1 MHLFYKKTPRLY
13 AITTVQCQQ
22 QLDDCCDETK
32 EVVVEFYDDED
43 FFFSLKNKMKRMCV
57 CNACLKE
64 KTVII
69 MIQVVKMWLIRNVL
83 RFFFNDKKYL

>member
-43 FFFSLKNKMKRMCV
+43 FFFSLVQCMFERKNCDNYDTGGK
-57 CNACLKE
+57 N
-64 KTVII
+64 
-69 MIQVVKMWLIRNVL
+69 VVNKKCFAVL
-83 RFFFNDKKYL
+83 F